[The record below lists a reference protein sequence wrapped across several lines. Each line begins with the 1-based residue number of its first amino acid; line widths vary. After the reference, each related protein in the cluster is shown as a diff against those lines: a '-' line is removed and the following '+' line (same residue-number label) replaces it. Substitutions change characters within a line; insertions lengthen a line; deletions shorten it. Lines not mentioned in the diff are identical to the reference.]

1 MFSRWPHHHLPF
13 CVEDRCCEDKSVVQ
27 EQEKI
32 SERQRGERENR
43 GGESRPRQGR
53 YERLANR
60 ADSCSAG
67 GRRMTSTNIHFRGK
81 GATAASAASTSQE
94 IMIGSAPSCAMDI
107 QKFRTL
113 SYYRRMGLE
122 PLEPQALATLMDSVI
137 NRHLLQLNPISS
149 HSVENDK
156 VCM

>member
-113 SYYRRMGLE
+113 SYYRRMGLDSRASRASGFSYTDGLGDKSSFITTE
-122 PLEPQALATLMDSVI
+122 PHQLALC
-137 NRHLLQLNPISS
+137 R
-149 HSVENDK
+149 ER
-156 VCM
+156 